1 MESRVG
7 PLAVLLV
14 VGLAVVMSAGVGIAA
29 GGETVVTVQTE
40 GESAVSLGFGLTPK
54 VLPVRGR
61 QVAKLVIGVEEEGA
75 QGIPPGISTATF
87 GIDKAIELDPLGL
100 PPCRTPATE
109 GVQVD
114 SAGAGETDCGRS
126 IVGRA
131 EAKIMFAYPE
141 NDPITVLGRG
151 TVYFA
156 GDRPWG
162 SDLFVE
168 IPFGM
173 PMSANLDLIVP
184 IRSVSEGRI
193 GGDATVK
200 IPEIADGYGLL
211 RSLRLEL
218 GRVFSRNGE
227 WVNYVNAECRRGE
240 LRAALGVGL
249 GDGTEARGE
258 STRVCAAG

>member
-1 MESRVG
+1 MGGRTG
-7 PLAVLLV
+7 AVVASFV
-14 VGLAVVMSAGVGIAA
+14 VGLAIVTMGLAGTASGQ
-29 GGETVVTVQTE
+29 ETAITLPTE
-40 GESAVSLGFGLTPK
+40 GESSATLEFGLTPK
-54 VLPVRGR
+54 VLPARGR
-61 QVAKLVIGVEEEGA
+61 QVAKLVLGVEEEGA
-75 QGIPPGISTATF
+75 EGIPPGISTATF
-87 GIDKAIELDPLGL
+87 GIDRAIELDPFGI
-100 PPCRTPATE
+100 PPCRSPATE

-114 SAGAGETDCGRS
+114 SAGAGETDCRRS

-141 NDPITVLGRG
+141 NDPMTVTGRG

-156 GDRPWG
+156 GNRPWG
-162 SDLFVE
+162 SELLVE
-168 IPFGM
+168 IPFGI
-173 PMSANLDLIVP
+173 PLSANLDLMVP

-200 IPEIADGYGLL
+200 IPQIADGYGLL

-218 GRVFSRNGE
+218 GRVFSRDGE
-227 WVNYVNAECRRGE
+227 RVDYVDAECRDDE
-240 LRAALGVGL
+240 LRAALSVEL

>member
-1 MESRVG
+1 MGSRAG
-7 PLAVLLV
+7 AVVASFAVSLSIVML
-14 VGLAVVMSAGVGIAA
+14 GLAGTASGR
-29 GGETVVTVQTE
+29 ETEVTLPTE
-40 GESAVSLGFGLTPK
+40 GESSVTLQFGLTPK
-54 VLPVRGR
+54 VLPAHGR
-61 QVAKLVIGVEEEGA
+61 QVPKLVLGVEEEGA
-75 QGIPPGISTATF
+75 EGIPPGISTATF

-162 SDLFVE
+162 SDLFVK